1 MESYCALDESYAT
14 AVVCFFALQQIV
26 IVIYLICEVLRF

>member
-14 AVVCFFALQQIV
+14 AVVCFFALRQIV
-26 IVIYLICEVLRF
+26 VVIYLICEVLRF